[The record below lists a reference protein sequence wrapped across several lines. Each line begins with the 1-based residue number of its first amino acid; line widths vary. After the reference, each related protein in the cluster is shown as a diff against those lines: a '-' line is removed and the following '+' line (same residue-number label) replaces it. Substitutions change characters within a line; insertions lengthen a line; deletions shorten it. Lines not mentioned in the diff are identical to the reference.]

1 MERLLSVKE
10 YEIITCNEDYREE
23 YAYLP
28 ETAFRELEAFIR
40 AGAGQKDDSDLL
52 QFLRMGYRRG
62 VGPVISACNYVGL
75 IQLKSGYQIEILPK
89 IALDGGEE
97 PDHPKTRTLFMNMIQ
112 SLRSMKGKG
121 IQNASLRVERMTIAE
136 ILICLYLQ
144 EMDYLLQKG
153 LKSAYLRQEENLP
166 YWKGKLL
173 VNEHLRHNIAHQER
187 FFAAYEAYHLNR
199 PENRLLKATLFKLQ
213 KVSHSAQNQKKIRQQ
228 LTAFELVE
236 ASVNYDKDFTE
247 VVADRSMREYQTLL
261 AWSKVY
267 LSGKSFTVFSGGV
280 LAKALLFPMERV
292 FEAYVA
298 REMKRVC
305 TQAGWEV
312 SVQDRGYY
320 LFDTP
325 QRFALRPDLVID
337 LNDGRKII
345 LDTKWKRLSESARGN
360 HGIKQEDMYQMYA
373 YAKKYK
379 TDEVWL
385 LCPLQER
392 GASQEEISYQSED
405 GVRVRVCLVDV
416 EHIQESLKKLLQQIR
431 TS

>member
-166 YWKGKLL
+166 
-173 VNEHLRHNIAHQER
+173 
-187 FFAAYEAYHLNR
+187 
-199 PENRLLKATLFKLQ
+199 
-213 KVSHSAQNQKKIRQQ
+213 
-228 LTAFELVE
+228 
-236 ASVNYDKDFTE
+236 
-247 VVADRSMREYQTLL
+247 
-261 AWSKVY
+261 
-267 LSGKSFTVFSGGV
+267 
-280 LAKALLFPMERV
+280 
-292 FEAYVA
+292 
-298 REMKRVC
+298 
-305 TQAGWEV
+305 
-312 SVQDRGYY
+312 
-320 LFDTP
+320 
-325 QRFALRPDLVID
+325 
-337 LNDGRKII
+337 
-345 LDTKWKRLSESARGN
+345 
-360 HGIKQEDMYQMYA
+360 
-373 YAKKYK
+373 
-379 TDEVWL
+379 
-385 LCPLQER
+385 
-392 GASQEEISYQSED
+392 
-405 GVRVRVCLVDV
+405 
-416 EHIQESLKKLLQQIR
+416 
-431 TS
+431 